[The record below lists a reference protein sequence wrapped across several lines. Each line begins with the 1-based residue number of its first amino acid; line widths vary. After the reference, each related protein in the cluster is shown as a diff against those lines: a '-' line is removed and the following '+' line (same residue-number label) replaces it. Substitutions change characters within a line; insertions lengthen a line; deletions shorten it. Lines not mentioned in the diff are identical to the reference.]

1 MDKVVPLLIGLC
13 SPGIYADRTMW
24 SLSLWPTAPAAES
37 RNEAA
42 SSLRASLKNM
52 AVAVGRL
59 LEHKHI
65 GFHTVGE
72 VMPVAHYIVSL
83 PFLQT
88 RF

>member
-1 MDKVVPLLIGLC
+1 MLTVHWVFVAVANRSGC
-13 SPGIYADRTMW
+13 GIK
-24 SLSLWPTAPAAES
+24 ES
-37 RNEAA
+37 AA
-42 SSLRASLKNM
+42 SSCRASLWNM
-52 AVAVGRL
+52 AVAVGQL
-59 LEHKHI
+59 LAHKHI